1 MSLST
6 ATGAQFG
13 VQQLQDLEPSAEEFE
28 AAVIAGLGAARKT
41 LPCKFFYDAAGS
53 VLFDRIC
60 KLPEY
65 YLTRTELRILEDR
78 APDIAALLGPQ
89 ASLIEFGA
97 GSASKVGLILSQ
109 LDRPYSYVPVDISRK
124 HLLAGAAG
132 VARAFPGL
140 RIAPVCADY
149 TQHFALPAAASGTP
163 GALAGFF
170 PGSTIGNFTHAEAA
184 VFLART
190 RHILGPGAVMIVGV
204 DLRKDE
210 RVLNAAY
217 DDAAGV
223 TADFNLNLLR
233 RINRE
238 LGGNFRVGQFGHSAR
253 WNETESRVE
262 MHLVSRAAQTV
273 RIGEAQF
280 EFAED
285 ESIHT
290 ENSYKYSIE
299 SFQALARDAG
309 YEPVTCWTD
318 ERALFSVHALRVPV
332 GPLSI

>member
-1 MSLST
+1 MSLSS
-6 ATGAQFG
+6 AASAQSG

-28 AAVIAGLGAARKT
+28 AAVVAGLGAARKT

-65 YLTRTELRILEDR
+65 YLTRTELRILEDQ
-78 APDIAALLGPQ
+78 AESIAALLGPQ

-97 GSASKVGLILSQ
+97 GSANKVGLILSR
-109 LDRPYSYVPVDISRK
+109 LDSPFSYERVDFSRK
-124 HLLAGAAG
+124 HVLAGAAG
-132 VARAFPGL
+132 VARAVPGL
-140 RIAPVCADY
+140 RVAPVCADY
-149 TQHFALPAAASGTP
+149 TQRFELPAAARAIP
-163 GALAGFF
+163 GRLAGFF
-170 PGSTIGNFTHAEAA
+170 PGSTIGNFTHPEAA
-184 VFLART
+184 VFLARS
-190 RHILGPGAVMIVGV
+190 REILGPGAVMIVGV
-204 DLRKDE
+204 DLKKDE

-223 TADFNLNLLR
+223 TAEFNLNLLR

-238 LGGNFRVGQFGHSAR
+238 LGGNFRIGEFDHAAR
-253 WNETESRVE
+253 WNEAEGRIE
-262 MHLVSRAAQTV
+262 MHLVSRSAQSV
-273 RIGEAQF
+273 RIGGAQF
-280 EFAED
+280 EFQAG

-309 YEPVTCWTD
+309 YEPAACWPD
-318 ERALFSVHALRVPV
+318 GRGLFSVHALRVP
-332 GPLSI
+332 

>member
-1 MSLST
+1 MN
-6 ATGAQFG
+6 AQPAMALAG
-13 VQQLQDLEPSAEEFE
+13 VQQLQDLEPTTEEFE
-28 AAVIAGLGAARKT
+28 AAVIAGLSEAQKT

-65 YLTRTELRILEDR
+65 YLTRTELRILDEQ
-78 APDIAALLGPQ
+78 AGAIAGLLGPQ

-97 GSASKVGLILSQ
+97 GSASKVGLILSR
-109 LDRPYSYVPVDISRK
+109 LDRPFSYVPVDISRK

-149 TQHFALPAAASGTP
+149 TQSFALPSAAADAP

-170 PGSTIGNFTHAEAA
+170 PGSTIGNFTHPEAA

-190 RHILGPGAVMIVGV
+190 RQILGPGAVMIVGV
-204 DLRKDE
+204 DLQKE
-210 RVLNAAY
+210 QRVLNAAY

-223 TADFNLNLLR
+223 TAEFNLNLLR

-238 LGGNFRVGQFGHSAR
+238 LGGNFRIGEFEHAAR
-253 WNETESRVE
+253 WNETEGRVE
-262 MHLVSRAAQTV
+262 MHLISRSAQSV
-273 RIGEAQF
+273 RIGRAQF
-280 EFAED
+280 EFKPG

-299 SFQALARDAG
+299 SFQALAADAG
-309 YEPVTCWTD
+309 YVPAACWTD
-318 ERALFSVHALRVPV
+318 ERQLFSVHALRVPEAR
-332 GPLSI
+332 

>member
-28 AAVIAGLGAARKT
+28 AAVIAGLGSARKT

-65 YLTRTELRILEDR
+65 YLTRTELRILEEQ
-78 APDIAALLGPQ
+78 AGAIAALLGPQ

-97 GSASKVGLILSQ
+97 GSANKVGLILSR
-109 LDRPYSYVPVDISRK
+109 LVDPFSYVPVDISRK

-149 TQHFALPAAASGTP
+149 TQSFALPAAASGTP

-170 PGSTIGNFTHAEAA
+170 PGSTIGNFTHPEAA
-184 VFLART
+184 VFLARS
-190 RHILGPGAVMIVGV
+190 REILGPGAVMIVGV
-204 DLRKDE
+204 DLKKDE

-223 TADFNLNLLR
+223 TAEFNLNLLR

-238 LGGNFRVGQFGHSAR
+238 LGGNFRIGEFDHAAR
-253 WNETESRVE
+253 WNEAEGRVE
-262 MHLVSRAAQTV
+262 MHLVSRSAQSV
-273 RIGEAQF
+273 RIGGAQF
-280 EFAED
+280 DFRAG

-309 YEPVTCWTD
+309 YVPVRCWTD
-318 ERALFSVHALRVPV
+318 ERALFSVHALRAP
-332 GPLSI
+332 

>member
-1 MSLST
+1 
-6 ATGAQFG
+6 
-13 VQQLQDLEPSAEEFE
+13 
-28 AAVIAGLGAARKT
+28 
-41 LPCKFFYDAAGS
+41 
-53 VLFDRIC
+53 
-60 KLPEY
+60 
-65 YLTRTELRILEDR
+65 
-78 APDIAALLGPQ
+78 
-89 ASLIEFGA
+89 
-97 GSASKVGLILSQ
+97 
-109 LDRPYSYVPVDISRK
+109 
-124 HLLAGAAG
+124 
-132 VARAFPGL
+132 
-140 RIAPVCADY
+140 
-149 TQHFALPAAASGTP
+149 
-163 GALAGFF
+163 
-170 PGSTIGNFTHAEAA
+170 

-253 WNETESRVE
+253 WNEAESRVE
-262 MHLVSRAAQTV
+262 MHLVSRVAQTV

-280 EFAED
+280 EFAAG

-309 YEPVTCWTD
+309 YEPVRCWTD
-318 ERALFSVHALRVPV
+318 ERALFSVHALRVP
-332 GPLSI
+332 

>member
-1 MSLST
+1 MNCPM
-6 ATGAQFG
+6 AAGAQAG
-13 VQQLQDLEPSAEEFE
+13 VQQLQDLEPSTAEFE
-28 AAVIAGLGAARKT
+28 AAVLTGLSAPQKT

-53 VLFDRIC
+53 ALFDRIC

-78 APDIAALLGPQ
+78 AADIAALLGPQ

-97 GSASKVGLILSQ
+97 GSASKVALILSRLQ
-109 LDRPYSYVPVDISRK
+109 RPYCYVPVDISRK

-132 VARAFPGL
+132 VARAFPEL

-149 TQHFALPAAASGTP
+149 TQSFALPAAATGAP

-170 PGSTIGNFTHAEAA
+170 PGSTIGNFTHPEAA

-190 RHILGPGAVMIVGV
+190 REILGPGALMIVGV
-204 DLRKDE
+204 DLRKDQ

-223 TADFNLNLLR
+223 TAEFNINLLR

-238 LGGNFRVGQFGHSAR
+238 LGGNFRIAGFAHAAR
-253 WNETESRVE
+253 WNEDEGRVE
-262 MHLVSRAAQTV
+262 MHLVSRIAQTV

-280 EFAED
+280 QFREG

-309 YEPVTCWTD
+309 YQPVKCWTD
-318 ERALFSVHALRVPV
+318 ERALFSVHALWVPV
-332 GPLSI
+332 S

>member
-1 MSLST
+1 MSLSST
-6 ATGAQFG
+6 ASAQLG
-13 VQQLQDLEPSAEEFE
+13 VQQLQDLEPSTEEFE
-28 AAVIAGLGAARKT
+28 AAVVAGLAASRKT

-65 YLTRTELRILEDR
+65 YLTRTELRILEDQ
-78 APDIAALLGPQ
+78 AESIAALLGPQ

-97 GSASKVGLILSQ
+97 GSANKVGLILSR
-109 LDRPYSYVPVDISRK
+109 LDRPFSYVPVDISRK
-124 HLLAGAAG
+124 HLLSGAAG

-149 TQHFALPAAASGTP
+149 TQSFALPAAASGTP

-170 PGSTIGNFTHAEAA
+170 PGSTIGNFTHPEAA
-184 VFLART
+184 VFLARS
-190 RHILGPGAVMIVGV
+190 REILGPGAVMIVGV
-204 DLRKDE
+204 DLKKDE

-217 DDAAGV
+217 DDAARV
-223 TADFNLNLLR
+223 TAEFNLNLLR

-238 LGGNFRVGQFGHSAR
+238 LGGNFRICEFDHAAR
-253 WNETESRVE
+253 WNEAEGRIE
-262 MHLVSRAAQTV
+262 MHLVSRSAQTV
-273 RIGEAQF
+273 RIGGAQF
-280 EFAED
+280 EFQAG

-309 YEPVTCWTD
+309 YEPAACWTD
-318 ERALFSVHALRVPV
+318 ERGLFSVHALRVP
-332 GPLSI
+332 